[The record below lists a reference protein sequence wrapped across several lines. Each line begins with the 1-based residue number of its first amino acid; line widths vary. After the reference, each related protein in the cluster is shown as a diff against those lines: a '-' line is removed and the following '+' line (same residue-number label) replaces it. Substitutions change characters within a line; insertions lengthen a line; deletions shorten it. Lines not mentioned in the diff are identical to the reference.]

1 MRSLSRSSITSL
13 NCSPSRLS
21 RDAQSQSHDVLYSS
35 NKDAQ
40 QLRDRIDISKRKGG
54 EHRSDATTRG
64 CSPAHGTLRAPSN
77 RDDDDCS
84 VFTSTTTTSTGVSII
99 NLSINVIYITMLI
112 VFPSHLNEGL
122 EYRPSKTPKKC
133 RPVGHGI
140 VSNFKNRKQ
149 VI

>member
-13 NCSPSRLS
+13 NYSPSRLS

-35 NKDAQ
+35 NNDPQ
-40 QLRDRIDISKRKGG
+40 QLRDRIDVSKRKVE
-54 EHRSDATTRG
+54 EHLPDATTRG
-64 CSPAHGTLRAPSN
+64 YSPAHGNLRAPSN

-99 NLSINVIYITMLI
+99 NLSIYVIYISVLI
-112 VFPSHLNEGL
+112 VFLSHINEGL
-122 EYRPSKTPKKC
+122 EYRPRKTPKKC
-133 RPVGHGI
+133 RPVSHGI
-140 VSNFKNRKQ
+140 VSNSKNRNH